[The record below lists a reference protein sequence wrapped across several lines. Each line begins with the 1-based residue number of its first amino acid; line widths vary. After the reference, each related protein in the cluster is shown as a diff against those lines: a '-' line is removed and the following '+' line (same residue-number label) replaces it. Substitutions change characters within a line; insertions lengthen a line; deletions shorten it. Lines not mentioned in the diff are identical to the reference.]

1 MNEIK
6 QEQSALK
13 DRTQNL
19 YPEDEDEIKLT
30 DLLLV
35 LLKRKKVILLFVS
48 AAIVVSVII
57 SLLLPF
63 KYTATARILPPTEP
77 SSTLSPLSQITG
89 ALGGAIGILPGGFGK
104 TSADLYVG
112 ILQSDAVAD
121 ILIDGFD
128 LQDYFKCKYKS
139 DAYKILSGIAKFDVD
154 RKTQII
160 SISVQGKD
168 PRKAADLAN
177 AYVDALDQ
185 INQKVNTTEGHR
197 KRVFLEDRL
206 KKVIHDLSKA
216 ETDLKT
222 FQEKYKLIDI
232 DEQSKAAIEGAA
244 KIKGE
249 IIASQTELEVL
260 KQFGTEKQNEA
271 IMLKSKIAE
280 LNKQLAKIETGNPA
294 KDRADDAKKSE
305 NNPDFFIPFKE
316 MPELGMQLARLI
328 REVKV
333 QESVFQLITSQYEM
347 AKIDEAK
354 DMNTIQFLD
363 RAFPPDRRSSPKRT
377 QIVILSTVVAFFF
390 AVFLAFVLEYVDR
403 FKREDPTRYAEFYE
417 ALYLNKIESLAKK
430 FKRSRS

>member
-1 MNEIK
+1 MH
-6 QEQSALK
+6 EQKPQSEDNRK
-13 DRTQNL
+13 NL
-19 YPEDEDEIKLT
+19 YPDDEDEIKLT

-48 AAIVVSVII
+48 AAIVVSVVK

-63 KYTATARILPPTEP
+63 GYTATARILPPSES

-89 ALGGAIGILPGGFGK
+89 VFGIWPGRFGR
-104 TSADLYVG
+104 TTADTCVG

-121 ILIDGFD
+121 ILIDRFD
-128 LQDYFKCKYKS
+128 LKDYFKRKYKS
-139 DAYKILSGIAKFDVD
+139 DLYNTLRGIAKFDVD

-160 SISVQGKD
+160 SISVEDKD
-168 PRKAADLAN
+168 PKRAADMAN

-185 INQKVNTTEGHR
+185 INQKVNATEGHR
-197 KRVFLEDRL
+197 KRVFLESRL
-206 KKVIHDLSKA
+206 KKVVQDLSKA

-222 FQEKYKLIDI
+222 FQEKNNLVAIGD
-232 DEQSKAAIEGAA
+232 QARVAIEGAA

-249 IIASQTELEVL
+249 IIASQTELEIL
-260 KQFGTEKQNEA
+260 KQFGTERQNEA

-280 LNKQLAKIETGNPA
+280 LNKQLAKMETGNPD
-294 KDRADDAKKSE
+294 KDKADDAKKSE
-305 NNPDFFIPFKE
+305 NNPDFYIPFNE
-316 MPELGMQLARLI
+316 MPALGIQLARFM

-333 QESVFQLITSQYEM
+333 QEKVFELVTSQYEM

-354 DMNTIQFLD
+354 DMTTIQVLD
-363 RAFPPDRRSSPKRT
+363 KAFPPDRRSSPRRT

-403 FKREDPTRYAEFYE
+403 FKREDPEGYNQLRRG
-417 ALYLNKIESLAKK
+417 LMVWRRK
-430 FKRSRS
+430 